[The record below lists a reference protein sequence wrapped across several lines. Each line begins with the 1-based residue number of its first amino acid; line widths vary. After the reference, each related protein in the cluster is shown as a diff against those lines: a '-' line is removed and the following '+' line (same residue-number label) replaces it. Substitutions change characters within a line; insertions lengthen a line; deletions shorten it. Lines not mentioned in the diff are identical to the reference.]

1 VNPFKYSWT
10 WYLLMTLNKSIINKL
25 LVYFKQ
31 IMHIAYFAGILWLRR
46 NPMSLAFAT
55 LSPFSLLFILL
66 IISNGQYIQFAV
78 AGSLVMTMVS
88 FGLGLGEDI
97 AYYRIDYK
105 IQDIFV
111 ASPISQFAYMTGM
124 TLSELLFGLPVMCIL
139 FFLALHFGAHITDLP
154 TIICT
159 SLLIWGTMSSLGFF
173 LSTHMSHT
181 RNVRQIISF
190 VTVLMTVMPPVFY
203 SVDKLP
209 VELKYLTYAIPTTQS
224 SLIIQHV
231 MGFHTPK
238 DWSIYLAFSVQII
251 YLIAFTVL
259 ANTRAQ
265 WREN

>member
-1 VNPFKYSWT
+1 
-10 WYLLMTLNKSIINKL
+10 MNKS

-31 IMHIAYFAGILWLRR
+31 IMYVSYFAGILWLRR

-78 AGSLVMTMVS
+78 AGSLVVTMVS

-111 ASPISQFAYMTGM
+111 ASAISQVAYMTGM
-124 TLSELLFGLPVMCIL
+124 TLSELFFGLPVMFIL

-159 SLLIWGTMSSLGFF
+159 ALLIWGTMSSLGFF

-181 RNVRQIISF
+181 RNVRQIIAF
-190 VTVLMTVMPPVFY
+190 VTVIMTVMPPVFY

-209 VELKYLTYAIPTTQS
+209 VANLCYTYNTIFSNNTTCDGISYPKRLVNISCIQYPNRISDRIYSFSQYKATMERKLKAILFSPSCS
-224 SLIIQHV
+224 SN
-231 MGFHTPK
+231 P
-238 DWSIYLAFSVQII
+238 SIK
-251 YLIAFTVL
+251 
-259 ANTRAQ
+259 
-265 WREN
+265 

>member
-1 VNPFKYSWT
+1 MLKLF
-10 WYLLMTLNKSIINKL
+10 MALNKSLINKS
-25 LVYFKQ
+25 LVYFRQ

-46 NPMSLAFAT
+46 NPISLVFAS
-55 LSPFSLLFILL
+55 LSPFSLLFIVL
-66 IISNGQYIQFAV
+66 IVSNGQYIQLAI

-111 ASPISQFAYMTGM
+111 ASPISQFAYMIGM
-124 TLSELLFGLPVMCIL
+124 TLSELLFGLPVLCIL
-139 FFLALHFGAHITDLP
+139 FLLALHFGAHFTDLP

-159 SLLIWGTMSSLGFF
+159 ALFMWGTMSSLGFF

-190 VTVLMTVMPPVFY
+190 ITVLMAVVPPVYY
-203 SVDKLP
+203 SVDRLP
-209 VELKYLTYAIPTTQS
+209 VELKYLTYAMPTTQS
-224 SLIIQHV
+224 SLIIQHA

-238 DWSIYLAFSVQII
+238 DWSIYLAFSIQII